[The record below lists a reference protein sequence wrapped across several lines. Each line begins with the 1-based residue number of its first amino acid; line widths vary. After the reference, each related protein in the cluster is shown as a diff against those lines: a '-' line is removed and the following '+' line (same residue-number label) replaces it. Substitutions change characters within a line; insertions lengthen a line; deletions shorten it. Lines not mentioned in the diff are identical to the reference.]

1 MFIVEMNRYF
11 AVYEKMRKLYTT
23 IFFTIIHT
31 QRSKP
36 KIFQMK
42 YKYLKLSLVTDNKH
56 SKHSQFL
63 LPSEHQLLPINSL
76 QIPHIIPISSGKVI
90 SWSFRTYS
98 IFFELS
104 ASLVGAV
111 QRDVGYQMIWIELKA
126 SENWKTEC
134 CA

>member
-63 LPSEHQLLPINSL
+63 LPSEHQLLPQLSADTAYHPDIIWESN
-76 QIPHIIPISSGKVI
+76 IMIIPNLQ
-90 SWSFRTYS
+90 Y
-98 IFFELS
+98 IF
-104 ASLVGAV
+104 
-111 QRDVGYQMIWIELKA
+111 
-126 SENWKTEC
+126 
-134 CA
+134 